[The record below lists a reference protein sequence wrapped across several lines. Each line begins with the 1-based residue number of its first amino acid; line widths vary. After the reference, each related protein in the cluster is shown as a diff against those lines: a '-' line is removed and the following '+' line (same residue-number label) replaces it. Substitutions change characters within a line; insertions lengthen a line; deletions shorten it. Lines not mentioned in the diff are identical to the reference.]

1 METNNLQNLTTL
13 AGRAMLATMFL
24 VAGFG
29 KIGAYGATQAYMES
43 FGIPG
48 LLLPAVIGLE
58 IVGGLAVLLG
68 IQTRIAAVG
77 LAGFTLLAAAI
88 FHSDFAQPMQSI
100 LFMKNLAI
108 SGAFLMLAAQGPGA
122 WVLAPRL
129 GFSEVRS

>member
-29 KIGAYGATQAYMES
+29 KIGAYAGTQAYMES
-43 FGIPG
+43 FGLPG
-48 LLLPAVIGLE
+48 FLLPAVIGLE

-68 IQTRIAAVG
+68 IQARVAAAG
-77 LAGFTLLAAAI
+77 LAGFTLLAAMI
-88 FHSDFAQPMQSI
+88 FHSDFSQPMQSI

-122 WVLAPRL
+122 WVIAPRL
-129 GFSEVRS
+129 NFSGVQS

>member
-1 METNNLQNLTTL
+1 METTHLQNLSTL
-13 AGRAMLATMFL
+13 AGRAMLATIFL

-29 KIGAYGATQAYMES
+29 KIGAYAGTQAYMES
-43 FGIPG
+43 FGVPG
-48 LLLPAVIGLE
+48 FLLPAVIGLE
-58 IVGGLAVLLG
+58 VLGGLAVLLG

-77 LAGFTLLAAAI
+77 LAGFTLLAAVI

-122 WVLAPRL
+122 WVIAPRMK
-129 GFSEVRS
+129 FSGVQS

>member
-43 FGIPG
+43 FGLPG

-68 IQTRIAAVG
+68 IQTRIAAIV

-129 GFSEVRS
+129 GFSGVRS